1 MKRILTLALALMLL
15 LAAPALAATSVLK
28 PTDDFYVNDAANV
41 LTNET
46 IGHIVLNNDALYK
59 ACGAQIVFV
68 TLDTTG
74 TTKLENYA
82 YTLFNQW
89 KIGGTKNYGFLVVM
103 AINDDDYWYEIGSG
117 LDQYLTAGDA
127 GELIDQY
134 LEPNFARQDYD
145 GGARALFDALFNAV
159 SRALGANLVV
169 DSTAYS
175 RYVAQENAANAATN
189 RTTGTSAPATRTPA
203 ASSDEGFGIMPILIV
218 IAVIVI
224 IVLIVRSRKR
234 RRVTTYENPN
244 PTIIVN
250 NPAPTSSAR
259 SYNRGFLAGM
269 LTGANRRRATPPTP
283 PPYTPPYTTQVP
295 PQTGRAN
302 TAQRPTTTRP
312 TTAQRPAQTPPTGGS
327 YGGFTQPPGRASSA
341 GRSSSASRSSGSSS
355 TSIGSTLN
363 SLFGS
368 GSSRSSGFGRSSSSS
383 RSSGRSGGFGGGRS
397 GGGGST
403 RGSGGGRHR

>member
-1 MKRILTLALALMLL
+1 MKRILALALSLMLL
-15 LAAPALAATSVLK
+15 LAVPALAASVLK

-68 TLDTTG
+68 TVDTTG
-74 TTKLENYA
+74 STKLENYA

-89 KIGGTKNYGFLVVM
+89 KIGGTKNYGFLLVM

-127 GELIDQY
+127 GELIDEY
-134 LEPNFARQDYD
+134 LEPHFARQDYD
-145 GGARALFDALFNAV
+145 GGARALFDALFSSI

-175 RYVAQENAANAATN
+175 RYVAQENAANTATN
-189 RTTGTSAPATRTPA
+189 RTTGTSAVATRTPA
-203 ASSDEGFGIMPILIV
+203 AESEGGSALPGLIVLIV
-218 IAVIVI
+218 IIVV
-224 IVLIVRSRKR
+224 IVLIVRSRRR
-234 RRVTTYENPN
+234 RRVVTYENPN

-250 NPAPTSSAR
+250 NPAPMSSAR

-283 PPYTPPYTTQVP
+283 PPYTPQVP
-295 PQTGRAN
+295 PQTGRTN
-302 TAQRPTTTRP
+302 TAQRPVTTRP
-312 TTAQRPAQTPPTGGS
+312 TTAQRPVQTPPTQS

-341 GRSSSASRSSGSSS
+341 GRSSSASRSSSSS

-368 GSSRSSGFGRSSSSS
+368 GAGRSSGFGRSSSSS
-383 RSSGRSGGFGGGRS
+383 RTSGRSGGFGGGRS